1 MKSEQGRNDERERER
16 SGGNTVEVHRE
27 SRRSVTR
34 EGGRE
39 GERERGWLKEGNK
52 LKNGFSLTA
61 GPHYVQL
68 HLFPF

>member
-1 MKSEQGRNDERERER
+1 MKSEQ
-16 SGGNTVEVHRE
+16 GNTVEVHRE
-27 SRRSVTR
+27 SRMRRSVTR
-34 EGGRE
+34 ERE
-39 GERERGWLKEGNK
+39 REKERGWSKEGNK

>member
-1 MKSEQGRNDERERER
+1 MKERKREEREDREER
-16 SGGNTVEVHRE
+16 PRRE
-27 SRRSVTR
+27 KK
-34 EGGRE
+34 EKDKE
-39 GERERGWLKEGNK
+39 GEPVTGRKGRGNK